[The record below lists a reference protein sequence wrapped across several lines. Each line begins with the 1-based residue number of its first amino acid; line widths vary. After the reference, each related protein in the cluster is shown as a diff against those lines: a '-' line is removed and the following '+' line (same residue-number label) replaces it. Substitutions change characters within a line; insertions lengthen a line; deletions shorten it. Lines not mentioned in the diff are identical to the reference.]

1 MANAPRG
8 LLFGTAGVPLSS
20 TDDSTVAA
28 IERIRALGLDC
39 LEIEFVKG
47 VKMGLD
53 TAAKVREKAASLGVR
68 LSVHA
73 PYFINLNS
81 EDAGKRLASQE
92 RILKSARVGAAC
104 GAASVVFHAAF
115 YGADPPDKAYA
126 AVRRE
131 LRTVMSIVRAE
142 RLPVVLRVE
151 TMGKR
156 SQFGSL
162 DEVLALC
169 RDVDGLQP
177 CLDFSHLHAREGK
190 VNSYDD
196 FHRVLGKV
204 ARKLGPRA
212 LKNIHIHIAGIH
224 YGDKG
229 EIKHLDLEEA
239 DFRYDEWLEVLRDL
253 GVEGM
258 VVCESPNLEGDALML
273 KRLYEARAVK
283 VRPAQR

>member
-1 MANAPRG
+1 MATAPRG

-20 TDDSTVAA
+20 TDDSSLAA

-47 VKMGLD
+47 VRMSLD
-53 TAAKVREKAASLGVR
+53 TARKIREKAAVLGVR

-73 PYFINLNS
+73 PYYINLNS
-81 EDAGKRLASQE
+81 EDPGKRLQSQE
-92 RILKSARVGAAC
+92 RLLNTARIGAAC

-115 YGADPPDKAYA
+115 YGQDPADKAYQ

-131 LRTVMSIVRAE
+131 LGAVLSIVRTE
-142 RLPVVLRVE
+142 RLPITLRIE

-162 DEVLALC
+162 DEVLGMC

-177 CLDFSHLHAREGK
+177 CLDFSHLYAREGK
-190 VNSYDD
+190 VNSYTD
-196 FHRVLGKV
+196 FERVLNKV
-204 ARKLGPRA
+204 ARKLGPRSLRNA
-212 LKNIHIHIAGIH
+212 HIHIAGIH

-229 EIKHLDLEEA
+229 EIKHLNLDEA
-239 DFRYDEWLEVLRDL
+239 DFRYDEWLQALRDL

-258 VVCESPNLEGDALML
+258 AICESPNLEGDAVML
-273 KRLYEARAVK
+273 KRLYQAQGAR
-283 VRPAQR
+283 